1 MDKNYQS
8 VANTA
13 ADTFWKNIA
22 FHYPK
27 LRKYNRPEIILC
39 NRLTRT
45 AGKNYQQE
53 NKIHLANKFFPKNC
67 MAMLDIIL
75 PHELVHQA
83 DYNLFGESEFKH
95 GHGLNWIKIMQDVGL
110 APNRYHSLKI

>member
-1 MDKNYQS
+1 
-8 VANTA
+8 
-13 ADTFWKNIA
+13 
-22 FHYPK
+22 
-27 LRKYNRPEIILC
+27 
-39 NRLTRT
+39 
-45 AGKNYQQE
+45 
-53 NKIHLANKFFPKNC
+53 
-67 MAMLDIIL
+67 MLDVIL